1 MQARWRRRHFAGK
14 QDDVIVGLPVNKWL
28 EIENN
33 VVTYHIFFF
42 DLLFLI
48 LNYKECVDFFNFASR
63 YEIN

>member
-33 VVTYHIFFF
+33 VVTYHIV
-42 DLLFLI
+42 LLFTI
-48 LNYKECVDFFNFASR
+48 FNPKL
-63 YEIN
+63 